1 MPRDSAKTRQHI
13 LDAAQPVVLRRGFAA
28 TSIDDI
34 QEAAGISRGTFF
46 YHFPSKDDFARAL
59 IARYAEQDRILVDGL
74 MARAERLASDPLQQ
88 ALVFIGLHEEL
99 FEETASADLG
109 CLFASYSYE
118 AGLFDDETGS
128 MVRGALD
135 HWRDVLGGKLRQAM
149 ARHPVKLE
157 DTDPDVLADL
167 GYGVLQGA
175 FILARTMADPGLM
188 AEHTRQFR
196 NHLELLFGVV
206 PEKAMSEPGV

>member
-1 MPRDSAKTRQHI
+1 MPRDSAKTRRHI
-13 LDAAQPVVLRRGFAA
+13 LDSAQPVILRRGFAA

-46 YHFPSKDDFARAL
+46 YHFPSKDDFARAV
-59 IARYAEQDRILVDGL
+59 IARYADQDRALVDGL
-74 MARAERLASDPLQQ
+74 MARAEKLASDPLQQ

-99 FEETASADLG
+99 FVEAAGGDSG

-118 AGLFDDETGS
+118 AGLFDEETEL
-128 MVRGALD
+128 MVRGAIE
-135 HWRDVLGGKLRQAM
+135 HWREVFGGKLREAM
-149 ARHPVKLE
+149 KLHPVRIPE
-157 DTDPDVLADL
+157 SDPDVLADL

-175 FILARTMADPGLM
+175 FILTRIMDDPTLM
-188 AEHTRQFR
+188 AEHVRQFR

-206 PEKAMSEPGV
+206 RDDSAAVR